1 MFKTFK
7 IRKFVRNSKFEI
19 RNSRRGFTLIEVI
32 ISIAILAVVSTVGF
46 LALTSYKGGKNIELT
61 MNELVAVIRDAQRR
75 SITEQDGKQWGLH
88 FINSTSTA
96 HSYEMFNGA
105 SYTPSTVSS
114 TYSLKRS
121 VAFSNPSEGL
131 NVDTI
136 FSAISGKLGE
146 TRIISLISQ
155 RRDNLVGDVTMLSQG
170 TITTRLET
178 GVVGYWHLDEA
189 TSTNAYDASGNTN
202 TGTFVNNPTWQS
214 VLNCRA
220 GSCLSF
226 DGTNDYVN
234 VPSASMLNFTSDG
247 VFSISFWVNPTTLA
261 SSWRRGIIVQE
272 DYLNSGYRIGFANG
286 GQPMF
291 WTTQSGGSL
300 QLSSSQNLTV
310 STWNH
315 LVITF
320 DNQQAYIYLNGVQT
334 SSSTGAYVAGS
345 NPIRLGYPVSEWFS
359 GLLDDIRY
367 YNRALTATEILNHYN
382 DLK

>member
-1 MFKTFK
+1 MGTTQKEDKEKQNLKKGGARFS
-7 IRKFVRNSKFEI
+7 NLASL
-19 RNSRRGFTLIEVI
+19 RGKSAFTLIEVI

-214 VLNCRA
+214 VSNCKA
-220 GSCLSF
+220 GACLSF
-226 DGTNDYVN
+226 DGTNDYITVPDSSSLDITGSITISAWVYKTTNHTATLITKSGNYQFSVINDNTIQLCYLGCRYSNSVLTNDEWQHIAAVKSGNTITFYRNGSFVN
-234 VPSASMLNFTSDG
+234 SL
-247 VFSISFWVNPTTLA
+247 IEPTT
-261 SSWRRGIIVQE
+261 
-272 DYLNSGYRIGFANG
+272 
-286 GQPMF
+286 
-291 WTTQSGGSL
+291 
-300 QLSSSQNLTV
+300 
-310 STWNH
+310 
-315 LVITF
+315 
-320 DNQQAYIYLNGVQT
+320 
-334 SSSTGAYVAGS
+334 
-345 NPIRLGYPVSEWFS
+345 PVSNTNPVVI
-359 GLLDDIRY
+359 GGNTGLQYLLDGRLDEVRI